1 MPNAP
6 QASVHRDSS
15 RVIRLEEVTRVDKQ
29 TFSHWNMSA
38 CLLYPP
44 HEHTSENGSY
54 CQRGWIEWNPVNS
67 FSTICLN
74 FDGNVNNS
82 HLNLKR
88 IHWHWQVVIAII
100 AIIAIAVS
108 WAFVAIDWQL
118 VVHFLRQ
125 QTSKLLQ
132 LLRMKPGS
140 FVWVSDDSKRRW
152 FVRTSRG
159 SLQAADS

>member
-6 QASVHRDSS
+6 QACVHRDSS

-38 CLLYPP
+38 CLLFPP
-44 HEHTSENGSY
+44 HAHTSENGSY

-100 AIIAIAVS
+100 AIAVS
-108 WAFVAIDWQL
+108 ICCHWLAIGCSFLEATNEQAAA
-118 VVHFLRQ
+118 VVENEAGKLRLGLRWFQ
-125 QTSKLLQ
+125 ETLICVQTS
-132 LLRMKPGS
+132 R
-140 FVWVSDDSKRRW
+140 FVLCAEK
-152 FVRTSRG
+152 
-159 SLQAADS
+159 